1 MGLVPRV
8 KGPLLLRAMR
18 MTKKWF
24 IKAFI
29 SCHPEDVALE
39 LMECYRSVK
48 RVRSIILMEFTG
60 IYIITAVVS
69 FERRDCSIDFHISA
83 FGRSSK
89 SVKKITELA

>member
-48 RVRSIILMEFTG
+48 RVRRLAE
-60 IYIITAVVS
+60 
-69 FERRDCSIDFHISA
+69 
-83 FGRSSK
+83 SSK
-89 SVKKITELA
+89 NQICKGFPF